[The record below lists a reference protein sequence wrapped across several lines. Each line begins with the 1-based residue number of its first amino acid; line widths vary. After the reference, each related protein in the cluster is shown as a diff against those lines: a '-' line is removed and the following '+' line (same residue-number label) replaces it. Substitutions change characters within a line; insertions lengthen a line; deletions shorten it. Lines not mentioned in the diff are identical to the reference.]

1 MKHLE
6 EYFKYHPPK
15 TQERIDKH
23 DLVNKKCLEL
33 FQIINKTVEN
43 EEIVKLCFY
52 SLQQLRMFANQGI
65 TIDELK
71 KERNKEIVRIMEES
85 GNIFD

>member
-1 MKHLE
+1 MKYLE

-15 TQERIDKH
+15 TKERIDKH
-23 DLVNKKCLEL
+23 DLINKKCLEL
-33 FQIINKTVEN
+33 FQIINKTIED

-65 TIDELK
+65 TVDELR
-71 KERNKEIVRIMEES
+71 KERNKEIVKIMEES
-85 GNIFD
+85 GSIFD